1 MSIQL
6 IPPLGW
12 IQKHNPVEEVSFPNV
27 EMKIFYFPKTWEF
40 KVLVQKMIIQ
50 SSGFIY
56 ICMGQKAALMCMKH
70 TLMLRENVLRFY
82 FPSFGN
88 KTAKIRKQI
97 KFNRKTRFW
106 KWTLAIL
113 PPFSICFKM
122 IALRSQAHNI
132 LLHKPKKIYHLHY
145 TIASRKVVHDKITS
159 SFFPIVLL
167 SPFPLDN
174 ISSFPDKNI

>member
-40 KVLVQKMIIQ
+40 KVLVQKMIIH

-56 ICMGQKAALMCMKH
+56 ICMGQKATFMCMKHMKH
-70 TLMLRENVLRFY
+70 TLMLRENVLRFH

-88 KTAKIRKQI
+88 KTAKIREQI

-113 PPFSICFKM
+113 LPFNICFKM

-145 TIASRKVVHDKITS
+145 TIASRKVVHDKITFLIFS
-159 SFFPIVLL
+159 NSFTFT
-167 SPFPLDN
+167 
-174 ISSFPDKNI
+174 ISA